1 MKEILF
7 ELDPKLPASL
17 QAQLREKVVNA
28 ILSRALQP
36 GERLPSSRSLS
47 KHLKVARNT
56 VTLAYQALAD
66 DGYLTPKARSGYVVN
81 EDAPV
86 NPLGFMEN
94 AREPIEKIDW
104 QHRIRNNSDLSLIH
118 I

>member
-66 DGYLTPKARSGYVVN
+66 DGYLTPKARSGYVVMKTLPLTRLGLWKTR
-81 EDAPV
+81 D
-86 NPLGFMEN
+86 NPPKKLTGNIVSETILM
-94 AREPIEKIDW
+94 A
-104 QHRIRNNSDLSLIH
+104 
-118 I
+118 

>member
-7 ELDPKLPASL
+7 ELDPQLPASL
-17 QAQLREKVVNA
+17 QAQLREKVVKA

-47 KHLKVARNT
+47 KHLNIARNT

-66 DGYLTPKARSGYVVN
+66 DGYLSSRPRSGYVVN

-86 NPLGFMEN
+86 NPLP
-94 AREPIEKIDW
+94 R
-104 QHRIRNNSDLSLIH
+104 RS
-118 I
+118 

>member
-7 ELDPKLPASL
+7 ELDPTLPASL

-36 GERLPSSRSLS
+36 GERLPSSRGMA
-47 KHLKVARNT
+47 KHLRIARNT

-66 DGYLTPKARSGYVVN
+66 DGYLKSVPRHRSYSGYSRRI
-81 EDAPV
+81 A
-86 NPLGFMEN
+86 LN
-94 AREPIEKIDW
+94 ANAC
-104 QHRIRNNSDLSLIH
+104 IRHGLKE
-118 I
+118 